1 MIAASSVC
9 VRLGLWQ
16 LERRAEKQAL
26 HATQQAALA
35 ARPLDMADSLLATP
49 AHGVRVRARGRWDRS
64 AHVLLSGRTHLGA
77 AGVSLV
83 TPLVLANGE
92 RILVE
97 RGWLA
102 AADSRTAHPEYDDT
116 ALVEI
121 TGVVQGFPRPGMA
134 TPWVALPADTHGV
147 AIWSARALVADSA
160 RARLGAPLADWVLR
174 VLPVSETDVHAH
186 EVSSRA
192 APSEHS
198 LRTVEASHEPA
209 PPEPE
214 PYVIADETMHLS
226 YAIQWFAF
234 AAVIAVGALALARRK
249 G

>member
-1 MIAASSVC
+1 
-9 VRLGLWQ
+9 
-16 LERRAEKQAL
+16 
-26 HATQQAALA
+26 
-35 ARPLDMADSLLATP
+35 
-49 AHGVRVRARGRWDRS
+49 
-64 AHVLLSGRTHLGA
+64 VLLSGRTHLGA

-92 RILVE
+92 RVLVE

-102 AADSRTAHPEYDDT
+102 SADSRTAHPEYDDT
-116 ALVEI
+116 SLAEVM
-121 TGVVQGFPRPGMA
+121 GVVQGYPTPGMA
-134 TPWVALPADTHGV
+134 TPWVALPADSNGV
-147 AIWSARALVADSA
+147 ALWSARALVADSA
-160 RARLGAPLADWVLR
+160 RVRLGAPLADWVLR
-174 VLPVSETDVHAH
+174 VLPVSEADEHAH

-198 LRTVEASHEPA
+198 LRSVDATHAPA

-214 PYVIADETMHLS
+214 PYVIADESMHLS

-234 AAVIAVGALALARRK
+234 AAVIAFGALALARRK